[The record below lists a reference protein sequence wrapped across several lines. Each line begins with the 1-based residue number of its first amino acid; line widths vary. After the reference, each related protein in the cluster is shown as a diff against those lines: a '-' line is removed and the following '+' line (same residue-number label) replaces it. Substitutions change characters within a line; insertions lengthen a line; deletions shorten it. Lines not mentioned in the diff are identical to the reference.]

1 MICLRITLLGGFTV
15 ASAAGEQITLK
26 GRKIQ
31 ALLACLAMKP
41 GEAWPRD
48 KLCGLLWSER
58 GVDRARG
65 SLRPGQGD
73 HHGSRASRH

>member
-41 GEAWPRD
+41 GEA
-48 KLCGLLWSER
+48 
-58 GVDRARG
+58 
-65 SLRPGQGD
+65 
-73 HHGSRASRH
+73 